1 MATIV
6 QSNMKFKG
14 DVKLPS
20 VNAPLPDGANLFAD
34 FSTGRY
40 VIKHAS
46 GNVIRSAALT
56 DILSFTC
63 ASVRSYVGSSGL
75 IEYLQANEPAIEYHP
90 LSLECLGLR
99 TEYSSTNRLAWSQDF
114 SQSATW
120 SSGGL
125 TVTPGDST
133 APDGNTTATRL
144 AETANGTSTVRTLL
158 AATTS

>member
-56 DILSFTC
+56 DILSFSC

-90 LSLECLGLR
+90 LSDKLLK
-99 TEYSSTNRLAWSQDF
+99 SS
-114 SQSATW
+114 
-120 SSGGL
+120 
-125 TVTPGDST
+125 
-133 APDGNTTATRL
+133 ATRL
-144 AETANGTSTVRTLL
+144 SLTVARWRILRFPH
-158 AATTS
+158 SESSV